1 MTSATSD
8 YLLVTD
14 YLDAPLIGPVGH
26 CPARRSDPAAR
37 RALRPGGGP
46 ATCARSG
53 HDSGR
58 LGGLRQRPPRVFNA
72 LYQELSALDAEPGV
86 TVQLHPVSSLGL
98 IAWQLSASK
107 ERRMANHRRN
117 NVVRNYT

>member
-26 CPARRSDPAAR
+26 CSRRGGAIQQ
-37 RALRPGGGP
+37 PGEPFGP
-46 ATCARSG
+46 VAGQPLA
-53 HDSGR
+53 
-58 LGGLRQRPPRVFNA
+58 P
-72 LYQELSALDAEPGV
+72 YQELSALDAEPGV
-86 TVQLHPVSSLGL
+86 TVQLHPASSLGL

-107 ERRMANHRRN
+107 
-117 NVVRNYT
+117 